1 MQLDFIFVGTNHQK
15 KLMLM
20 MIQTLRKIFG
30 LFYDSYSSFFL
41 VSVTDLSIFPHPGD
55 AAEEVRGAVKSS
67 PLPGGHHTSAVQRQD
82 TPAVSLL
89 LSRSWTLE
97 E

>member
-1 MQLDFIFVGTNHQK
+1 MI
-15 KLMLM
+15 
-20 MIQTLRKIFG
+20 IQTLRKIFG

-67 PLPGGHHTSAVQRQD
+67 PGWTPHLCSAAPGHASSVSPPQSELD
-82 TPAVSLL
+82 TGRVNTCEM
-89 LSRSWTLE
+89 TL
-97 E
+97 